1 MSNYFAIAL
10 GCGTKNRNDNWLEVY
25 YPDPAINPDNKLV
38 EVIREELG
46 YQGGNA
52 AIELTHRQ
60 VQHIAREWREAGFEH
75 EASYAV
81 AFQES
86 GTPVVLTVL
95 ETDAEPASTP

>member
-1 MSNYFAIAL
+1 MSNFFAIAL
-10 GCGTKNRNDNWLEVY
+10 GCCTKNRNDNWLEVF

-60 VQHIAREWREAGFEH
+60 VQHIARE
-75 EASYAV
+75 
-81 AFQES
+81 
-86 GTPVVLTVL
+86 
-95 ETDAEPASTP
+95 